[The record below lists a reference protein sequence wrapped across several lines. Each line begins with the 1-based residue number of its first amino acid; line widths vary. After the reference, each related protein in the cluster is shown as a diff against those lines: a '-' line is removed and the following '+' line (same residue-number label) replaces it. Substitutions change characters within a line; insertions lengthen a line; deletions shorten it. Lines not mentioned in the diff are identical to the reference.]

1 MIEPYARLIAFK
13 LYHEQDRIRNMH
25 TISGQKDPVIR
36 LLRELVSEEGRTRNR
51 LFFAEGEELVRRA
64 FDYGGVVESVI
75 LTDKFAATA
84 KARTLL
90 SRAGQ
95 TDVYQCTEGLLAK
108 ILDAK
113 PTPECLAIV
122 ARKTVG
128 LSNVLAGDCSLIQM
142 VESCENA
149 DNLGM
154 LLRSTDAA
162 GVSGVILAAETTD
175 AFSRRVVRG
184 SRGAVFTVP
193 LCIQSDSVKVMEQ
206 ARANGLQ
213 IIGTSANTDVPYTSI
228 DYTKPTVIV
237 VGNEHTG
244 ISETVRSMAD
254 AVVRIPMTGK
264 INSLNIAVA
273 ASLVMYEA
281 VRQRSEL

>member
-1 MIEPYARLIAFK
+1 MNRV
-13 LYHEQDRIRNMH
+13 
-25 TISGQKDPVIR
+25 TGQKDPIIK
-36 LLRELVSEEGRTRNR
+36 LLRELVNEDGRRRNK

-64 FDYGGVVESVI
+64 FDYGGKVESV
-75 LTDKFAATA
+75 LFTDKYTQTPEAQNLLDRAVAAGA
-84 KARTLL
+84 
-90 SRAGQ
+90 
-95 TDVYQCTEGLLAK
+95 DVYQSTEGLLAK

-122 ARKTVG
+122 ERKVIG
-128 LSNVLAGDCSLIQM
+128 LTDVFAGENPLIQM

-162 GVSGVILAAETTD
+162 GINGVVLTGDTTD
-175 AFSRRVVRG
+175 PFSRRVVRG

-193 LCIQSDSVKVMEQ
+193 MCIHPSSAKAIDAAHEH
-206 ARANGLQ
+206 RLQ
-213 IIGTSANTDVPYTSI
+213 VIGTSANTDTLYTSV
-228 DYTKPTVIV
+228 DFTKPTLII

-244 ISETVRSMAD
+244 ISGTVREMAD
-254 AVVRIPMTGK
+254 SVVRIPMMGK

-273 ASLVMYEA
+273 ASVVMYEA
-281 VRQRSEL
+281 VRQRA